1 VIRLTV
7 ETGSI
12 TVVLAILDL
21 VFYLREH
28 GNGLHQVSGVI
39 LGKMYSNTFLVLFNN
54 RLVDWTNSGNSS
66 DDREVSALAFRVGP
80 QGSTTTGNTS
90 DVPLQSIKS
99 EKDLMPITYAQPDL
113 EA

>member
-1 VIRLTV
+1 MIRLTV

-54 RLVDWTNSGNSS
+54 RLVDWTKTGNSG
-66 DDREVSALAFRVGP
+66 DREVSALAFRVGP
-80 QGSTTTGNTS
+80 GTQRSTTTGNTS

-99 EKDLMPITYAQPDL
+99 EKDLMPITYAQP